1 MINKNL
7 FKFNFKKDKSYL
19 LIYGLLFLAVF
30 PLPVLVTKINMGNA
44 YYDNISGLSSYIIF
58 AILIA
63 ILLFLL
69 HPLYNIIISLV
80 KNLWM
85 YIMPFP

>member
-30 PLPVLVTKINMGNA
+30 PLPVLVTKINMGITH
-44 YYDNISGLSSYIIF
+44 YDTISGISSYIIF
-58 AILIA
+58 AILLVLITPFIQYNYLFIA
-63 ILLFLL
+63 KILLRL
-69 HPLYNIIISLV
+69 
-80 KNLWM
+80 
-85 YIMPFP
+85 